1 MPCDSR
7 CARSLSETV
16 LLTSQSASWVS
27 QPSEAWGWF
36 SELFLQEV
44 AQAIE
49 QLALQCVPGRC
60 QGLARIA
67 AEFLGDRCLVRLHDQ
82 FAEHAGMLVLAGQ
95 HVQQRGP
102 EVGIAGEPV
111 EDARIEQPGVEQPGG
126 GAVQPV
132 FALLR

>member
-49 QLALQCVPGRC
+49 QLALQCVPGLPGR
-60 QGLARIA
+60 L
-67 AEFLGDRCLVRLHDQ
+67 LGSPPSSWATDAWSACDQ
-82 FAEHAGMLVLAGQ
+82 FAEHAGMLVLASQ